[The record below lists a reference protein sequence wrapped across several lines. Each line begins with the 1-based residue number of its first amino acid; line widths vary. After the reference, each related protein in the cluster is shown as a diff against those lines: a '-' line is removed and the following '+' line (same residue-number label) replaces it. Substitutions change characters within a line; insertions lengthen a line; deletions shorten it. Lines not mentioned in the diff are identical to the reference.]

1 MLIVVNI
8 IHIRFGILKR
18 GWKYDEKDP
27 EFAHLSKSS
36 VIACR
41 RCSNSIFILNLTPG
55 VNGLGRDN
63 YKTIRETFMFWDW
76 VRLILENWRYII
88 SNFTSTFRATC
99 ISLKMNSKYNYT
111 RSNYND
117 SCLCPIQWSQVLSH
131 EWRSSWSSA
140 DRCCSNYRYI
150 WVINNFIAYLGS
162 IYIKGLKVIKSTFE
176 RIRCW
181 TKHLILP
188 ILVIILPIIST
199 IPSAKV
205 AEKNK
210 TTVMFI
216 KDTGVNL
223 CKKKNIIIHFL
234 PWRDGPGDQRW
245 LR

>member
-1 MLIVVNI
+1 
-8 IHIRFGILKR
+8 
-18 GWKYDEKDP
+18 
-27 EFAHLSKSS
+27 
-36 VIACR
+36 
-41 RCSNSIFILNLTPG
+41 
-55 VNGLGRDN
+55 
-63 YKTIRETFMFWDW
+63 MFWDW

-99 ISLKMNSKYNYT
+99 ISLKINSKYNYT
-111 RSNYND
+111 RSNYNN

-223 CKKKNIIIHFL
+223 CKKTNIIIHFL
-234 PWRDGPGDQRW
+234 PWRDGPWWPMLVKVNGLLPNGTKPLSAPTVINHLWGSVAFTLCKYPRNSWDIIQQNAFENYTCTFKIVNKD
-245 LR
+245 